1 MKTVIAA
8 CTFLNA
14 DNSVTNVAAQA
25 LGVTAKAVEA
35 KTAVVLCDEVI
46 NNIRATASV
55 EPDSFLQSISY
66 HIGDLATSSAM
77 AISEN
82 NPALQVFT
90 FEKEKEMTEVQ
101 KAEAEMAKETGFM
114 HNLKTSISDLSDN
127 TVMIVGAGVGLSAGL
142 TRQYLENDYN
152 VGGTL
157 RCVMTGVAG
166 LVGGIG
172 GANLSDNHLV
182 GTVLGAAAVTGIVI
196 AGDKFLINKT
206 EEAVAEAF
214 GMTAQEVREINAATA
229 AESTEVVTF

>member
-14 DNSVTNVAAQA
+14 DQSVTNVAAQA
-25 LGVTAKAVEA
+25 LGVTAKAAEA

-46 NNIRATASV
+46 NNIRTTASI

-66 HIGDLATSSAM
+66 HVGDLATASAM

-90 FEKEKEMTEVQ
+90 FEKEEKEMTEVQ

-114 HNLKTSISDLSDN
+114 HNLKTSISNLSDN

-182 GTVLGAAAVTGIVI
+182 GTVLGAATVTGIVI

-214 GMTAQEVREINAATA
+214 GMTAEEVRDINAAV
-229 AESTEVVTF
+229 ESTEVVTF

>member
-14 DNSVTNVAAQA
+14 DQSVTNVAAQA
-25 LGVTAKAVEA
+25 LGVTAKAAEA
-35 KTAVVLCDEVI
+35 KTAVMLCDEVI
-46 NNIRATASV
+46 NNIRTTASI
-55 EPDSFLQSISY
+55 EPDAFLQSISY
-66 HIGDLATSSAM
+66 HVGDLATASAM

-82 NPALQVFT
+82 TPALQVFT
-90 FEKEKEMTEVQ
+90 FEKEEKEMTEVQ

-114 HNLKTSISDLSDN
+114 HNLKTSISSLSDN

-166 LVGGIG
+166 LVGGMA

-182 GTVLGAAAVTGIVI
+182 GTVLGATAVTGIVI

-214 GMTAQEVREINAATA
+214 GMTAEEVREINAA

>member
-14 DNSVTNVAAQA
+14 DQSVTNVAAQA
-25 LGVTAKAVEA
+25 LGVTAKAAEA

-46 NNIRATASV
+46 NNIRTTASI

-66 HIGDLATSSAM
+66 HVGDLATASAM

-90 FEKEKEMTEVQ
+90 FEKEAKEMTEVQ

-114 HNLKTSISDLSDN
+114 HNLKTSISNLSDN

-182 GTVLGAAAVTGIVI
+182 GTVLGAATVTGIVI

-214 GMTAQEVREINAATA
+214 GMTAEEVKEINAAV
-229 AESTEVVTF
+229 ESTEVVTF